1 MTKSTLSAIQRRLN
15 NGEDRFFIGNY
26 YYECDINGIIR
37 RREQQCGY
45 LPTSDWEKVA
55 DWNPAEWKVAF

>member
-1 MTKSTLSAIQRRLN
+1 MTKNTMNAIQKKIS
-15 NGEDRFFIGNY
+15 NGETRFHIGKH

-37 RREQQCGY
+37 RREQDAGY

-55 DWNPAEWKVAF
+55 DWNPATGMIEQ